1 MEGRAALV
9 SGCAGPPAVCWLWL
23 APEGGRRG
31 AEVAGWTMGLRVSGQ
46 WALNSARGVLC
57 PSKFIKIPFISE
69 GALGSVTATYSFPAL
84 SPYILSFAILL
95 FSFRLFYYF

>member
-1 MEGRAALV
+1 MEGRVGLV

-23 APEGGRRG
+23 GPEGGRRG
-31 AEVAGWTMGLRVSGQ
+31 AEVAGWTMGLCVSGQ

-69 GALGSVTATYSFPAL
+69 GALGSL
-84 SPYILSFAILL
+84 SRPHIPSSLRVFCL
-95 FSFRLFYYF
+95 